1 MRFRVLPHL
10 TPESSTFMD
19 CCQLFLV
26 IAFQLVNGG
35 VSRIIGME
43 NLALICFLNITFNTR
58 VSITFWIVSFQIR
71 ISVVAENVIRNPRSG
86 TYAFRWFFMVN
97 QKYSRFDTSKMT
109 NYLRRCIDSLDLKII
124 VLCIYFLHLLSYIT
138 AQGIFVRGDLKKQLT
153 DIEKCGFCSNGNP
166 SY

>member
-1 MRFRVLPHL
+1 
-10 TPESSTFMD
+10 
-19 CCQLFLV
+19 
-26 IAFQLVNGG
+26 
-35 VSRIIGME
+35 
-43 NLALICFLNITFNTR
+43 
-58 VSITFWIVSFQIR
+58 
-71 ISVVAENVIRNPRSG
+71 
-86 TYAFRWFFMVN
+86 MVN

-109 NYLRRCIDSLDLKII
+109 HCLRRCIDSLDLKII